1 VPEREHTTS
10 LAVWDLTSPVIVG
23 RRATIKVGIA
33 CPSECDLSGTS
44 VDVYSEAGARVGG
57 GTLGPA
63 PWPATTALYWAELD
77 VAPPETEGDH
87 SWSIHATTP
96 EPTHGHSTSVV
107 RFVAC
112 RPPDHRVTLEVID
125 KDSGLPLGGVEL
137 RLGRFRGTTND
148 VGIAHVDLTTGLY
161 EVSGW
166 KLGYDLISST
176 ADVVGDMSMHIEMAL
191 TREPEQPYWM

>member
-1 VPEREHTTS
+1 VPEREHNTS

-44 VDVYSEAGARVGG
+44 VDVYNEAGARVGG

-63 PWPATTALYWAELD
+63 AWPATTALYWAELE
-77 VAPPETEGDH
+77 VAGPEAEGDH

-96 EPTHGHSTSVV
+96 EPTHGHPTSVV

-112 RPPDHRVTLEVID
+112 RPPDHRVTLEAID

-137 RLGRFRGTTND
+137 RLGSFRGTTND
-148 VGIAHVDLTTGLY
+148 VGIAHVDVPAGTYAL
-161 EVSGW
+161 SAW
-166 KLGYDLISST
+166 KLGYDLVSST
-176 ADVVGDMSMHIEMAL
+176 ADVVGDVTIHLDVAR
-191 TREPEQPYWM
+191 TRDPEQPYWM